1 VSPPTTLSPDRSRQN
16 AVQQGTAPGK
26 AHLKK
31 YTFTMG
37 TAPLSHQI
45 SDLRFFLFFI
55 KSTPPPPPMY
65 SGGGGLVRGLMR
77 LPCSLAWF

>member
-1 VSPPTTLSPDRSRQN
+1 MEATIVSPPTTLSPDRSRQN

-37 TAPLSHQI
+37 TAPLSESHI
-45 SDLRFFLFFI
+45 SDFFCFSSNLP
-55 KSTPPPPPMY
+55 PPPPPMY
-65 SGGGGLVRGLMR
+65 SGGGAFLCEG
-77 LPCSLAWF
+77 S